1 MSFDLFSLLPAIYRI
16 RDAQIAQS
24 QQLLTP
30 AEQAE
35 LTALQALTPPLPPD
49 EQAQLNQLL
58 AKASRGPLGSLVMLL
73 EEQLAVL
80 AEDLD
85 QLYDDQFIETCAPWV
100 IPYIGDLIG
109 YRQVNGIAPAVDD
122 PRAEVAE
129 TISLRRR
136 KGTVLVMEQLARDA
150 TGWEAHAREF
160 FLVLADTQYMN
171 HVRLHNYYAPD
182 LRRWQ
187 PGLYID
193 TGFDETAH
201 KVDVRRIESRRGRYN
216 IQNIGIF
223 LWSLSAYSV
232 TNAPLTVTA
241 ANPLCFRFN
250 SLGMDM
256 PLFHKAVSQGEQIT
270 SSATPAN
277 VVDRLRRR
285 VLCVDIQKGVGAVYY
300 GAGNSLA
307 ISLNDQPVNPFQIRV
322 ADLSGPDGSW
332 ANLPTSS
339 TPYLVVVDPELGR
352 LALPPTGSSPPP
364 VTATYYYGFNADMGG
379 GEYSRSATFTVR
391 NEADVLPFPD
401 TASTSRYTTLQQA
414 LDFAVVQL
422 AAATTGQIAVQI
434 TASATYPQTAPLT
447 VNLPAGTTFELRGA
461 DGARPTLLL
470 DGELVITG
478 AASSTFLLNGLLIGG
493 VTGMAPGSPSP
504 LALVHVP
511 KLAPDGSNNSLSELG
526 IAHCTLVPGW
536 SVNSQGQPQ
545 FATVPALV
553 AAASGLNVEI
563 DRSIVGAI
571 QAATLVN
578 VCACDSIIDA
588 TDRTQVAY
596 AALDGASGG
605 GALTLQSCTVVGK
618 VHASLLTLISD
629 SIFWAALATGDRW
642 AAPLIADRKQ
652 QGCVRFSFL
661 PIGAVTPRQFECV
674 EQSLGSPQ
682 PIFFAL
688 RYGYP
693 GYGKLLASTS
703 DAIRRGADDGA
714 EMGAFHFVLGPL
726 RETDLDVRMQEYLP
740 VGLEFGFIYQN

>member
-30 AEQAE
+30 AEQVD

-109 YRQVNGIAPAVDD
+109 YRQVHGIAPAVDD

-150 TGWEAHAREF
+150 TGWGAHAREF

-201 KVDVRRIESRRGRYN
+201 KVDMRRIGSRRGRYN

-232 TNAPLTVTA
+232 TKASLTVTS

-256 PLFHKAVSQGEQIT
+256 PLFHRAVSQGEQII
-270 SSATPAN
+270 AAAAPAN

-352 LALPPTGSSPPP
+352 LALPPPDSFPPP
-364 VTATYYYGFNADMGG
+364 ITATYYYGFNADMGG

-414 LDFAVVQL
+414 LDFGVVQL
-422 AAATTGQIAVQI
+422 ASATTGQIAVQI
-434 TASATYPQTAPLT
+434 TASATFPQTAPLT

-470 DGELVITG
+470 NGELVITG

-493 VTGMAPGSPSP
+493 VTKMAPGSPSP

-545 FATVPALV
+545 FATSPALV
-553 AAASGLNVEI
+553 AAASGSNVEI

-578 VCACDSIIDA
+578 LCACDSIIDA

-605 GALTLQSCTVVGK
+605 GALTLEGCTVVGK
-618 VHASLLTLISD
+618 VHASLLTLVSD
-629 SIFWAALATGDRW
+629 SIFWAALATGDSW

-693 GYGKLLASTS
+693 GYGKLLVSTS
-703 DAIRRGADDGA
+703 DAIRRGADDGG

-740 VGLEFGFIYQN
+740 VGLEFGIIYQN